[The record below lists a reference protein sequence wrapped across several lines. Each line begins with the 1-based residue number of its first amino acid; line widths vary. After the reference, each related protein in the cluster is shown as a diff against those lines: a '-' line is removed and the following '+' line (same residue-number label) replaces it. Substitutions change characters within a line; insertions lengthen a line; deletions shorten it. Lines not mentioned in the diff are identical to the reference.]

1 MPNVKIVVGRTV
13 TVAQLRQRLCDSVM
27 VSKLRPLTAT
37 APPTSDRSIAVASTM
52 GPPGTPLSTDP
63 ASTSAPAADDAAT
76 VDTALPLAA
85 GAASSAVNFLKARAS
100 SASLLPAAGQ
110 SAGTDVP
117 EVSTQEAAS
126 WPVGV
131 TTAYVP
137 SPGDV
142 GLAKASA
149 NRGEARAP
157 QSTGIEVDRCRGG
170 WWHVCYRSALST
182 RAMNGLRV
190 AGCACR

>member
-27 VSKLRPLTAT
+27 VSRLLPLTAT
-37 APPTSDRSIAVASTM
+37 APPTSDSSIAVASTM
-52 GPPGTPLSTDP
+52 GPPGTPHSTDP

-149 NRGEARAP
+149 NRGEARAR
-157 QSTGIEVDRCRGG
+157 QSTGVEVDRCR